1 MLTPKEHN
9 NLNLILNTLSYVRS
23 ILLRAIICEETIEA
37 SEIVR
42 GHLSSQGPVYV
53 PGPAGL
59 IRSYLRNVMCFK
71 NI

>member
-9 NLNLILNTLSYVRS
+9 SLNLIPNILSYVRS
-23 ILLRAIICEETIEA
+23 ILLRAIIYEETIEA

-42 GHLSSQGPVYV
+42 GHLSSQGRVYV

-59 IRSYLRNVMCFK
+59 IRGYLRNVMCFE